1 MDCLF
6 QDERWRRGRRSG
18 VLREGRRLRGRREG
32 FGIFWESGRILLGRV
47 RKKGMSIPGS
57 LKESLRRTFQKL
69 AGCENDAVVSIGKAF
84 LESYSLTT
92 A

>member
-1 MDCLF
+1 
-6 QDERWRRGRRSG
+6 
-18 VLREGRRLRGRREG
+18 
-32 FGIFWESGRILLGRV
+32 
-47 RKKGMSIPGS
+47 
-57 LKESLRRTFQKL
+57 LRRTFQKL